1 MTETVTAIYE
11 NGVLRPL
18 RKLNLR
24 ERQTVEVTITSSD
37 EPSPDESQ
45 KVLQALAASG
55 SVTLADM
62 KAAVAPVSD
71 QRREELARIFSTGKP
86 LSEVIIEERREGW

>member
-24 ERQTVEVTITSSD
+24 ERQTVEVCITSSD
-37 EPSPDESQ
+37 EPSPDESE
-45 KVLQALAASG
+45 KVLQALATSG
-55 SVTLADM
+55 SVTLAHM